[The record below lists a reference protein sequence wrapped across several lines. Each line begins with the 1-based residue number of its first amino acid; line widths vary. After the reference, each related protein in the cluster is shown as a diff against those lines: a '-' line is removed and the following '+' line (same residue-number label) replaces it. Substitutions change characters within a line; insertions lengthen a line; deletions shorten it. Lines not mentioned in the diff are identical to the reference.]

1 MPATKNKAKILIGF
15 VLLFIA
21 LIAPDTPQFSA
32 ETSLAAG
39 LKAVPL
45 LLLN

>member
-1 MPATKNKAKILIGF
+1 MPATRNRAKIPTGF

-21 LIAPDTPQFSA
+21 LIAPDMPQFNA